1 MRTLVLGCTLALGL
15 ATFGAMARAQ
25 NAPDTGSM
33 AYPEP
38 RSSGEFK
45 RPSGPAG
52 NDMGSMAYPS
62 NSRPGQTVPGSQNTG
77 TDTGSMAYPEPR
89 GTGSVRPD
97 TTR

>member
-1 MRTLVLGCTLALGL
+1 MRNLVLGCTVALGL
-15 ATFGAMARAQ
+15 ATFGTMAPAQ

-45 RPSGPAG
+45 RPAGPTG
-52 NDMGSMAYPS
+52 KDTGSMAYPT
-62 NSRPGQTVPGSQNTG
+62 NTRPGQTVPGSQNTG

-89 GTGSVRPD
+89 GAGSVRPN
-97 TTR
+97 TSR

>member
-1 MRTLVLGCTLALGL
+1 MHSAFLAHFANGADQKMKEAGVLY
-15 ATFGAMARAQ
+15 
-25 NAPDTGSM
+25 N
-33 AYPEP
+33 Y
-38 RSSGEFK
+38 RSSAACSDGYAYTS
-45 RPSGPAG
+45 PVGHYPA
-52 NDMGSMAYPS
+52 